1 MSVWGTVA
9 AGTGVLDSETLQ
21 PFPIVATRR
30 SIILTRYSVVAVYCI
45 AVCEWVEAL
54 PKEVILLIQDLAVS
68 VELNQDR
75 IFPVQV
81 KMEPTPTTPILILQ
95 MWRYYTIV
103 LWPIVIY
110 AYDLNHSI
118 QLCSR
123 LMLVINYIL
132 LPMQC
137 FAHAVM
143 LMRAYGFT
151 GRNFKALILLC
162 TCLVGLVGVNIWF
175 FCIDVPKLPDVV
187 YVVLG
192 AGCFPDYAAD
202 VSDLRVGLEMA
213 AAIFMDLVS
222 LLVII
227 VYRIRK
233 RDLQGSLSRAFLN
246 QGLSAFAFMVV
257 VHATAIGSYY
267 NPRLLHNGM
276 GLPYILI
283 LSNVMACRVILD
295 LRNKARPTESEIERQ
310 HSALIEDELANY
322 QPESGVAASGD

>member
-1 MSVWGTVA
+1 MSIWGTVA

-54 PKEVILLIQDLAVS
+54 PKEVILIWPSQWNSIKIAYFLC
-68 VELNQDR
+68 
-75 IFPVQV
+75 
-81 KMEPTPTTPILILQ
+81 
-95 MWRYYTIV
+95 RYYTIV

-267 NPRLLHNGM
+267 KSVRPIHGKGLRHPLTVPSPRLLHNGM

>member
-54 PKEVILLIQDLAVS
+54 PKEVILIWPSQWNSIKIAYFLC
-68 VELNQDR
+68 
-75 IFPVQV
+75 
-81 KMEPTPTTPILILQ
+81 
-95 MWRYYTIV
+95 RYYTIV